1 MKRRRLIHV
10 FYFCGLSALITL
22 LYKLVSRDNWKRP
35 GGIFC
40 VAALGA
46 ATHWSGIM
54 LTILALI
61 AVAKVSAKAG
71 VVVYPIT
78 NGLPIAMG
86 VIIGRVV
93 LKQKVTSRAAWGI
106 VCGSSAMVLLSW
118 S

>member
-71 VVVYPIT
+71 VVVYPI
-78 NGLPIAMG
+78 
-86 VIIGRVV
+86 GRVV